1 MELNRLS
8 AELEK
13 TLTDNLNLYDEME
26 KALDE
31 ECLALKAY
39 SLTQLDVAIKR
50 KMEVASKLRLIEET
64 RNAMVAKIAGR
75 LGTLPAQISLKEL
88 AEEVGGEVKA
98 RLLTLRSRMRQIVQ
112 TVTEKNDFNRGVISK
127 LMNLNAAAAANL
139 KELLNPESTYEKGG
153 FTPVSAFKAGQV
165 VSRTY

>member
-13 TLTDNLNLYDEME
+13 TLTDNLKLYDEMG

-31 ECLALKAY
+31 ECEALKAY
-39 SLTQLDVAIKR
+39 SLTRLDAAIKR
-50 KMEVASKLRLIEET
+50 KMEVASKLRLIEEA
-64 RNAMVAKIAGR
+64 RNAMVSKISGR
-75 LGTLPAQISLKEL
+75 LGTPPAQISLKGL
-88 AEEVGGEVKA
+88 ADQVGGEVRT

-127 LMNLNAAAAANL
+127 LMNLNAASAANL
-139 KELLNPESTYEKGG
+139 KELINPESTYEKGG
-153 FTPVSAFKAGQV
+153 FTPVSAFKPGQV